1 MNHDDLDLEKL
12 SLLAEVASMYYE
24 QNLTQ
29 SEIAARIY
37 SSRSKV
43 SRLLTR
49 AKERGVVEVKIH
61 YPGERVYEIEN
72 QLKRI
77 YGIEEVQVLYSCG
90 RSYSEILRAL
100 GIMTA
105 EYLDNELKDN
115 MTLGVTWGRTLYH
128 AAEALAP
135 KKKNNLLVTQIFGA
149 AGTESPVI
157 DTVDLVRKIASVY
170 SGRHRYIHSPLYVL
184 NDVVRESLL
193 LDPYISETLD
203 LARKA
208 DIILTGIGSLHPFV
222 SSSLVTRHLSPETIE
237 DLRNS
242 GAVGHLCACFFD
254 EKGDVLD
261 INLNKTIIGIS
272 IAEMCQAGKVIAVA
286 GGETKAKAI
295 LGCLRK
301 RYVNVLITDDTAAR
315 RVLELEAKIGHD

>member
-1 MNHDDLDLEKL
+1 MSQEDLDLEKL

-29 SEIAARIY
+29 SEIATRIY

-90 RSYSEILRAL
+90 RNYSEILRAL
-100 GIMTA
+100 GILA
-105 EYLDNELKDN
+105 ANYLDRVVKDN

-128 AAEALAP
+128 TAEALAP
-135 KKKNNLLVTQIFGA
+135 KQRNNLLVTQIFGA
-149 AGTESPVI
+149 AGTESPMI
-157 DTVDLVRKIASVY
+157 DTVDLVRKIASAY
-170 SGRHRYIHSPLYVL
+170 SGRHRYIHSPLYVF

-193 LDPYISETLD
+193 MDPYISETLN
-203 LARKA
+203 LARGA
-208 DIILTGIGSLHPFV
+208 DLILTGIGSLHPDV
-222 SSSLVTRHLSPETIE
+222 SSSLVTRHLNPNAIE
-237 DLRNS
+237 DLRKS
-242 GAVGHLCACFFD
+242 GAVGHLCACFYN
-254 EKGDVLD
+254 EKGDIMD
-261 INLNKTIIGIS
+261 INLNRTIIGIS
-272 IAEMCQAGKVIAVA
+272 IAEMCQAGKVVAVA
-286 GGETKAKAI
+286 GGETKARAI

-301 RYVNVLITDDTAAR
+301 KYVNVLITDDTAAR
-315 RVLELEAKIGHD
+315 RVLELETRGGEE